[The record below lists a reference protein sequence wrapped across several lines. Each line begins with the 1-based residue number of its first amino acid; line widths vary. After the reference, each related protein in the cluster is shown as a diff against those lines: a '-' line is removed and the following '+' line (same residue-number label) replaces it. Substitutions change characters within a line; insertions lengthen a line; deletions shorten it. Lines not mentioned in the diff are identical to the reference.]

1 MGPSESLYV
10 STPIKPS
17 KICIYNSVH
26 LIQWFLSTY
35 VVYANVLWSKDGYET
50 ICAFWS
56 YQYYLKID
64 YNKGLITIHLFVCVS
79 AEKFPV
85 FFLKYSLS
93 LNFTSIFKVKLT
105 NNNPPKQHLS
115 NLSIHSKQV
124 SVSMLVTVP
133 AGELK
138 LYLLNCYS
146 VMMREII

>member
-1 MGPSESLYV
+1 MGPSESLYI

-17 KICIYNSVH
+17 KICSYNSMH

-35 VVYANVLWSKDGYET
+35 VVYVNILWSKDGYET
-50 ICAFWS
+50 NCAFWS

-64 YNKGLITIHLFVCVS
+64 YNKGLITIHLFLLS
-79 AEKFPV
+79 AKKFPV
-85 FFLKYSLS
+85 VFFFKYSLS

-146 VMMREII
+146 AMMRETI